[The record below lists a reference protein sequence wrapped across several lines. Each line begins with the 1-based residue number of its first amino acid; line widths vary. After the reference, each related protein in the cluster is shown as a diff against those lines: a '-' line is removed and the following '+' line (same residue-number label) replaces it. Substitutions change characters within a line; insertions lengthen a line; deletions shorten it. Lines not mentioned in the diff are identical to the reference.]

1 MAKQKNGVNKSE
13 EIRQLLKANPKITAR
28 EVGDA
33 LEAKGI
39 KASAKLYYLVKGKI
53 LGRQAHKNK
62 PRKVVAK
69 VAESTGS
76 GSTDALSTILKV
88 KSWANEVGGMKKL
101 RALVEALS
109 E

>member
-1 MAKQKNGVNKSE
+1 MAKRKNGVNKSE
-13 EIRQLLKANPKITAR
+13 EIRQLLKANPKITAK
-28 EVGDA
+28 EVGP
-33 LEAKGI
+33 LWNKGI
-39 KASAKLYYLVKGKI
+39 KASEKLYYLVKGKI

-62 PRKVVAK
+62 ARKMVAK
-69 VAESTGS
+69 VAESTGT
-76 GSTDALSTILKV
+76 GSADALSTILKV